1 MISKVIYIP
10 EIDKIAFYED
20 GSDTV
25 QIINP
30 DGSFGIKSLEVTP
43 KPLIVQMSTVKKDAD
58 GVIHI
63 EKKENIIE
71 RKTMI
76 LAILYIPD
84 AKY

>member
-1 MISKVIYIP
+1 
-10 EIDKIAFYED
+10 
-20 GSDTV
+20 
-25 QIINP
+25 
-30 DGSFGIKSLEVTP
+30 
-43 KPLIVQMSTVKKDAD
+43 MSTVKKDSD